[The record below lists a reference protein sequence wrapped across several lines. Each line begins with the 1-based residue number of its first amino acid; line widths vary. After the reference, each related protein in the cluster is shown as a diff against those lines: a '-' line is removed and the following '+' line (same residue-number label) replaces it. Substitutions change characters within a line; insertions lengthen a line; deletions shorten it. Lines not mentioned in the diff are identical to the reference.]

1 VGGIPHDD
9 PLYPLEPH
17 APNDWAVL
25 NPINI
30 GTEQDACLPLSSIHL
45 MLMVE
50 ASQSPLGQREKEKY
64 WG

>member
-1 VGGIPHDD
+1 MMIHFIPWN
-9 PLYPLEPH
+9 PMPQTTRP
-17 APNDWAVL
+17 VL

-30 GTEQDACLPLSSIHL
+30 RTEQDACLPLSSINL
-45 MLMVE
+45 MLTVE